1 VSTYDV
7 EGKAWQVA
15 SKVSLTHRGRF
26 TFLRAYRRELQAD
39 PVKFDV
45 ATMIILIQIAIQIWK
60 WAKDNGYL
68 APGVTHNAFP
78 SSRPVS
84 GGPTLKYGVPV
95 GVKDHGAYLSALCI
109 ALDMNDD
116 EDDDDA

>member
-15 SKVSLTHRGRF
+15 SKVSQTHRGRF
-26 TFLRAYRRELQAD
+26 AFLRAYRRELQAD

-60 WAKDNGYL
+60 WAKDNGFL
-68 APGVTHNAFP
+68 SIPA
-78 SSRPVS
+78 SRPVS
-84 GGPTLKYGVPV
+84 GGPVFKNIGVPM
-95 GVKDHGAYLSALCI
+95 GQSSGAYLAALCSV
-109 ALDMNDD
+109 LDLD

>member
-7 EGKAWQVA
+7 EAKAWQVA
-15 SKVSLTHRGRF
+15 SKVSESHQRKGA
-26 TFLRAYRRELQAD
+26 FLRAYRRELQAD

-60 WAKDNGYL
+60 WAKDNGFL
-68 APGVTHNAFP
+68 SIPA
-78 SSRPVS
+78 SRPAS
-84 GGPTLKYGVPV
+84 GGPVFKKFGTPMGQT
-95 GVKDHGAYLSALCI
+95 HGAYLAALVDV
-109 ALDMNDD
+109 LNLD